1 MSYLKQLQTVV
12 LAVLLATGALGCTT
26 GDGSPST
33 LYPESPAQSPA
44 AGPTT
49 IDQPS
54 SSAPNSRERVRFFCE
69 DGIIFNS
76 ILTFSSQ
83 ASPEASASRIFF
95 EDPARSGFFLM
106 AIQGPLAVRSSKLAA
121 TLLFQA
127 ESLSGRIGEP
137 QRKQGIY
144 ISEIDLLTRVAKVRL
159 LTRTTRISTEALRIA
174 SSAGI
179 SLRTYGTLGSQI
191 VVPSQPRGRDETGEY
206 RVIEIEDGL
215 EREIGRIA
223 CPPGECW
230 NPELAGDEIWF
241 TTLDRASGKFRIR
254 AFNRGFEPIPFS
266 QLTENSQQLSVKS
279 GSGEAAWIEEARE
292 GFVLGRRRDGVNT
305 LTELPPTI
313 HRYLPSAVA
322 LRDWNGNG
330 ETLAF
335 ATKSDLGVEQIWMVK
350 TDQNSSRLDV
360 HQTIPSLAG
369 AELTSFVSANDRS
382 LFGLFRSKSEK
393 RLYRFDSESDTWRAL
408 TREVCENPTSG
419 RFHE

>member
-1 MSYLKQLQTVV
+1 
-12 LAVLLATGALGCTT
+12 
-26 GDGSPST
+26 
-33 LYPESPAQSPA
+33 
-44 AGPTT
+44 
-49 IDQPS
+49 
-54 SSAPNSRERVRFFCE
+54 
-69 DGIIFNS
+69 
-76 ILTFSSQ
+76 
-83 ASPEASASRIFF
+83 
-95 EDPARSGFFLM
+95 M